1 MKKNIRLM
9 SIEFSNIK
17 NVKYGKVDFAIEKNV
32 DKNGMSNVFGIYGPN
47 GSGKTSLITSLSFL
61 RSIICGQS
69 PNNFGMVKYINNN
82 ETTASMSCQFLVVDG
97 VYDYLFKYDVTF
109 NRTNVLNPID
119 NKVTERVTL
128 NNEALTCLGSK
139 NDKSQ
144 KKFAEI
150 SFNKNPIQILP
161 SVHYLGFFNN
171 NNGSIEN
178 FFNSKF
184 ESVSFLFSN
193 YFLNNLKGNEE
204 FHMYYESLKE
214 FKKFMAVNLFI
225 IDQAHNNDVFLNVN
239 YRCKHGN
246 QIVQMNS
253 SFVNYR
259 ASIPEDD
266 FESYE
271 KSINAANILLSAL
284 IPDLQIKI
292 NYETIV
298 DNLIGPN
305 LKGKSFELVSIRNG
319 KKLPLTLE
327 SNGIK
332 SLFAIASLLVTAYND
347 ESITVAIDEFDS
359 GIFEYLLGDILE
371 IYKESGKGLFIF
383 TSHNLRP
390 LEILGKNNI
399 YFTTDDLDNKF
410 VKFPYL
416 QPGSNFRN
424 QYIRALFLGTDDN
437 KFNFNIKKGDIR
449 KAFLKAVE
457 AYNE

>member
-1 MKKNIRLM
+1 MGKFVRLT

-17 NVKYGKVDFAIEKNV
+17 NVNFGRVDFPIEKNI

-47 GSGKTSLITSLSFL
+47 GSGKTSLITSLTIL
-61 RSIICGQS
+61 RAIICGQS
-69 PNNFGMVKYINNN
+69 PNSLQMVKYINNN
-82 ETTASMSCQFLVVDG
+82 KNSASISCQFMVIDG
-97 VYDYLFKYDVTF
+97 INNYSFKYDVAFSKTKI
-109 NRTNVLNPID
+109 LNSSD
-119 NKVTERVTL
+119 NKTIERITL
-128 NNEALTCLGSK
+128 QDEALTCLGFIGE
-139 NDKSQ
+139 KSQ

-150 SFNKNPIQILP
+150 SFIKNPLQILP
-161 SVHYLGFFNN
+161 SIHYPNYFSNDN
-171 NNGSIEN
+171 ASVEN

-184 ESVSFLFSN
+184 ESTSFLFSK
-193 YFLNNLKGNEE
+193 YFLKSLKQNEE
-204 FHMYYESLKE
+204 FGKYYESLKE
-214 FKKFMAVNLFI
+214 FQKFMAVNLFI

-246 QIVQMNS
+246 DIVQMNS
-253 SFVNYR
+253 SFINYR
-259 ASIPEDD
+259 AAIPQDD

-298 DNLIGPN
+298 DSLIGPN

-319 KKLPLTLE
+319 KKLPLSLE

-347 ESITVAIDEFDS
+347 ESIAVAIDEFDS

-399 YFTTDDLDNKF
+399 YFTTDDLNNKF
-410 VKFPYL
+410 TKFPYL
-416 QPGSNFRN
+416 QPGSNLRN
-424 QYIRALFLGTDDN
+424 QYIRALFLGIEDD
-437 KFNFNIKKGDIR
+437 KFVFNIKKGDIR
-449 KAFLKAVE
+449 RAFLKAVR